1 MVKQG
6 ALLPR
11 LWAWTW
17 RGVCRHVCAL
27 YAFVCIPECMSF
39 SKTSSQAL
47 LLTTKRYLP
56 PLGPGFR
63 GAGAWSPA
71 ANPDASHSFS
81 SPNLW
86 PCLLY
91 IRRTMLPRK
100 QGPLH
105 PTAAFL
111 TLGPV
116 TGLLPSRARQD
127 WPHTQVHHCL
137 ARLCLRRRLL
147 GICHVFHAPRGSTR
161 GQEAR

>member
-27 YAFVCIPECMSF
+27 YAFVYIPEYMSF

-56 PLGPGFR
+56 PLGLGFR

-71 ANPDASHSFS
+71 ANPDVFLPHILQPQPVALFAVHQKDHAAKEARS
-81 SPNLW
+81 SAPDSGLPDPW
-86 PCLLY
+86 PCDRPASQQSKAGLA
-91 IRRTMLPRK
+91 P
-100 QGPLH
+100 H
-105 PTAAFL
+105 
-111 TLGPV
+111 
-116 TGLLPSRARQD
+116 TGTSLPSTA
-127 WPHTQVHHCL
+127 V
-137 ARLCLRRRLL
+137 
-147 GICHVFHAPRGSTR
+147 S
-161 GQEAR
+161 